1 MVVAPLLAALAA
13 QENDAEITPATPNE
27 NNEEEKR
34 GDDDM
39 AEETPGDEITTEDLV
54 KQFLDN
60 DRVKMLLTVATIAF
74 ASMAIYY
81 FLKW

>member
-13 QENDAEITPATPNE
+13 QENDAEITPATPDE
-27 NNEEEKR
+27 NDEEEKR

-54 KQFLDN
+54 KQFLD
-60 DRVKMLLTVATIAF
+60 DDKVKMLLTVATIAF